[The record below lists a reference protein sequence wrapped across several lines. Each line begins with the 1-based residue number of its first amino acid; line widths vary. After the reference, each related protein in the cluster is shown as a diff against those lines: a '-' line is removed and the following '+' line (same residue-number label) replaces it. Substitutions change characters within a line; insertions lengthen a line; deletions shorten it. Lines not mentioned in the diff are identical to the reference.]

1 MWRVFSSVCMSDASL
16 AAESFAASG
25 VVSTPMV
32 EFRDVCKRFGDLVVL
47 DGLGL
52 EVAPAEK
59 LAVIG
64 ASGSGK
70 TTILR
75 LLMGLERPT
84 SGKVLLEGGLV
95 WDEPGKLNVKRV
107 RAAREKMGFVF
118 QQFNLFPHMTAL
130 RNVAAGP
137 MYAHRVKVREA
148 EEKAHELLRTVGLGE
163 KADSYPAQL
172 SGGQQQRVA
181 IARALAMDPEV
192 MLFDEPTSALD
203 PELVGEVLRVIAD
216 LAEHSNVTMI
226 IVTHEMMFARKI
238 ADRVAFCDKGC
249 IVESAAPEK
258 IFTDPDQERTRAF
271 LKAVLEPI

>member
-1 MWRVFSSVCMSDASL
+1 M
-16 AAESFAASG
+16 
-25 VVSTPMV
+25 PMV
-32 EFRDVCKRFGDLVVL
+32 EFLDVGKKFADVVVL
-47 DGLGL
+47 ENFGLS
-52 EVAPAEK
+52 VARGEK
-59 LAVIG
+59 LAIIG

-84 SGKVLLEGGLV
+84 SGKVLLAGGTI
-95 WDEPGKLNVKRV
+95 WDEPGKLDEKRV
-107 RAAREKMGFVF
+107 RAAREKLGFVF

-137 MYAHRVKVREA
+137 MYARGAKARDA
-148 EEKAHELLRTVGLGE
+148 EEKAHELLRLVGLDD
-163 KADSYPAQL
+163 KAASYPAQL

-216 LAEHSNVTMI
+216 LAEHSNVTMMM
-226 IVTHEMMFARKI
+226 VTHEMTFARKI
-238 ADRVAFCDKGC
+238 ADRVAFCDSGR
-249 IVESAAPEK
+249 IVETAPPEK
-258 IFTDPDQERTRAF
+258 IFTDPDEERTRAF